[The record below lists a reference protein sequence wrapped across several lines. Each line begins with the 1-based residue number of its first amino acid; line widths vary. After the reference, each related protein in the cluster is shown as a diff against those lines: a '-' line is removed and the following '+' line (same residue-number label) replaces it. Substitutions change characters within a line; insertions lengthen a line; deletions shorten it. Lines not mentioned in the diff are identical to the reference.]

1 MTRNSKRFYIYAWL
15 RHKTTE
21 RGKKGSPYYIGKGS
35 GNRAWSNSGRST
47 KKPRDPS
54 LIVLLRQGLEEE
66 EAYQWE
72 IFYIAHYGRV
82 DQGTGILHNKTDGG
96 EGVRGANLEG
106 RVFGGWKHSDE
117 TRRMYSETRKG
128 ANNANYGNKHS
139 LRAKGIMRARKAKYL
154 YELIDTDGEV
164 YMTESLRDF
173 CAQYQLE
180 RRSLMRLLNG
190 EKSRYQGVWE
200 IRIAEVLK

>member
-1 MTRNSKRFYIYAWL
+1 MNRNPRTFYVYAWL

-35 GNRAWSNSGRST
+35 GNRAWSNSGRTT

-54 LIVLLRQGLEEE
+54 LIVLLRQELEEE

-72 IFYIAHYGRV
+72 IFYIAHYGRI

-106 RVFGGWKHSDE
+106 RTFGGWKHSDE
-117 TRRMYSETRKG
+117 TRRMYCETRRG
-128 ANNANYGNKHS
+128 ANNGNYGNKHS
-139 LRAKGIMRARKAKYL
+139 LQAKGIMRARKAKYL
-154 YELIDTDGEV
+154 YELIDKDGEV

-173 CAQYQLE
+173 CAQYQLG
-180 RRSLMRLLNG
+180 RKSLTRLLKG
-190 EKSRYQGVWE
+190 EKSQYQGVWK
-200 IRIAEVLK
+200 IRIAEILK